1 VTKRDLGS
9 GAIAA
14 AVAALVALIP
24 ALSSAQS
31 DQAQPNQTKT
41 EKAGKFGPVGPEG
54 QKGGKGGGKGKA
66 VPSGPTPRIPDG
78 KVDLQGVW
86 TPANFANTGGP
97 FDLQPWAAALMK
109 ERRDNLSKDDPEGFC
124 LPAGVPRISPFPQ
137 KTVQT
142 PTLLVILEEGNVH
155 SYRQIFL
162 DGRGHSKQDQLWMGD
177 SIGKWDGDTLVVDTI
192 GFNDKTWITGQ
203 GVPHTDQLHVVER
216 YSRPD
221 LGHLQIDITLEDPG
235 AFTKPHSFQRV
246 YNLMEN
252 TDLLEY
258 VCNEFNVDKDHLY
271 GK

>member
-1 VTKRDLGS
+1 VTKRDVGS
-9 GAIAA
+9 VAIA
-14 AVAALVALIP
+14 VVLGGLVALIP
-24 ALSSAQS
+24 PMSFAQS
-31 DQAQPNQTKT
+31 NQAPPDKSKT
-41 EKAGKFGPVGPEG
+41 DNGGKFGSVGPGGGG
-54 QKGGKGGGKGKA
+54 QKGGSKGKA
-66 VPSGPTPRIPDG
+66 APSGPTPHMPDG

-86 TPANFANTGGP
+86 NPANFSNSGAP
-97 FDLQPWAAALMK
+97 FDLQPWAAALLK

-137 KTVQT
+137 KTIQT
-142 PTLLVILEEGNVH
+142 PAVLVILEEGNVH

-177 SIGKWDGDTLVVDTI
+177 SIGKWDGDTLVVDTV
-192 GFNDKTWITGQ
+192 GFNDKTWLTGQ

-216 YSRPD
+216 FSRPD
-221 LGHLQIDITLEDPG
+221 LGHLQIDITVEDPG
-235 AFTKPHSFQRV
+235 AFTKPHSFQRI

>member
-1 VTKRDLGS
+1 MTKRDAGS
-9 GAIAA
+9 GVLALAA
-14 AVAALVALIP
+14 GALLAFMP
-24 ALSSAQS
+24 AKSPAQSAQP
-31 DQAQPNQTKT
+31 QPNQN
-41 EKAGKFGPVGPEG
+41 KAGKFGPVGPEVR
-54 QKGGKGGGKGKA
+54 KDGKA
-66 VPSGPTPRIPDG
+66 VPSGPTPRRPDG
-78 KVDLQGVW
+78 KVDLEGVW
-86 TPANFANTGGP
+86 TPANFANYGGA

-142 PTLLVILEEGNVH
+142 SKLLVILEEGNIH

-162 DGRGHSKQDQLWMGD
+162 DGRGHSGQDQLWMGD
-177 SIGKWDGDTLVVDTI
+177 SIGHWDGDTLVVDTV

-235 AFTKPHSFQRV
+235 AFTKPHSFQRI

-258 VCNEFNVDKDHLY
+258 VCNEFNIDKDHLV

>member
-1 VTKRDLGS
+1 VTKRDVGS
-9 GAIAA
+9 GTVAII
-14 AVAALVALIP
+14 VGALVALIP
-24 ALSSAQS
+24 AIMSSAQS
-31 DQAQPNQTKT
+31 DQSPPSQEKT
-41 EKAGKFGPVGPEG
+41 GKAGKFGAVGPEAR
-54 QKGGKGGGKGKA
+54 KGGKA
-66 VPSGPTPRIPDG
+66 APSGPAPRMPDG

-162 DGRGHSKQDQLWMGD
+162 DGRSHSDQDRLWMGD

-192 GFNDKTWITGQ
+192 GFNDKTWLTGQ
-203 GVPHTDQLHVVER
+203 GVPHTDKLHVVER

-221 LGHLQIDITLEDPG
+221 LGHLQIDITVEDPG
-235 AFTKPHSFQRV
+235 AFTKPHGFQRI

-258 VCNEFNVDKDHLY
+258 VCNEFNVDKDHLV

>member
-1 VTKRDLGS
+1 VTKRDVGS
-9 GAIAA
+9 SAIAV
-14 AVAALVALIP
+14 AVASLVAFIP

-31 DQAQPNQTKT
+31 DQSQPNQEKT
-41 EKAGKFGPVGPEG
+41 GKAGKFGPVGPEAR
-54 QKGGKGGGKGKA
+54 KGGKA
-66 VPSGPTPRIPDG
+66 VPSGPTPHMPDG
-78 KVDLQGVW
+78 KLDLQGVW

-142 PTLLVILEEGNVH
+142 PALLVILEEGNVH

-235 AFTKPHSFQRV
+235 AFTKPHSFQRT